1 MMYSILL
8 YIMKTRVTFRVAP
21 DLADA
26 LRDLPNQTQFVEQ
39 ALREALREKCPACGG
54 SGRAST
60 RSVKVSNF
68 RQGQLPPLQR
78 ELALQLRQLMI
89 FARRAA
95 ATDLGLR
102 EAQEG
107 LAFVLSRGSEI
118 LLEGSLT
125 KHSTR
130 LELGGGSN

>member
-54 SGRAST
+54 TGRASGQAV
-60 RSVKVSNF
+60 RVSNF
-68 RQGQLPPLQR
+68 RRQSLPPLR
-78 ELALQLRQLMI
+78 RDMALQLRGLVGL
-89 FARRAA
+89 ARRAA
-95 ATDLGLR
+95 ATDVMLQAEHNGLS
-102 EAQEG
+102 
-107 LAFVLSRGSEI
+107 FVLARGSEI
-118 LLEGSLT
+118 LLAGHLGTPGARLQLGEGA
-125 KHSTR
+125 
-130 LELGGGSN
+130 